1 VTSIRLAERLSARSG
16 QAPIY
21 AAALIA
27 LAWTVRVLTGQTPA
41 ADLQELYRAHQ
52 WFELRE
58 AVKPASSPLLRAAV
72 ASAFND
78 GQNAERLLLDIVKSR
93 PRPEFANDAYDML
106 CQLYARTGQYAR
118 FLTTYR
124 EWRSAFPNSR
134 ELLREKEN
142 EEKFGGRP
150 DQKNGPRRR
159 AILRHEE
166 EDFSIP
172 VSVNGKSGEYLFDT
186 GAWQSV
192 VTEPE
197 AKRLGLTLREGTH
210 FITDP
215 SGTRVGYRT
224 AVVKEVTIGGMR
236 FNDVSFAVYPAPSWA
251 PDVEFGVIGMPIL
264 IHTGSIKWSKDGTVE
279 LGGTLPQASTPNL
292 VFSESRLLLRADFQ
306 GRSGLGIL
314 DTGATTTDFNAN
326 FASLFAELLERSG
339 KKGMQEISGIGG
351 TRVFE
356 SVTLPEFTMTIG
368 PRAVAL
374 RPANVT
380 LQRNLLIGGNC
391 CLANVGRDVL
401 SQAQSVSIDFA
412 AMSLQLQ

>member
-1 VTSIRLAERLSARSG
+1 M
-16 QAPIY
+16 
-21 AAALIA
+21 LIA
-27 LAWTVRVLTGQTPA
+27 LAWTVRVFTAQTPA
-41 ADLQELYRAHQ
+41 ADLQELYRAHR

-58 AVKPASSPLLRAAV
+58 AMTPASPPLLRAAV
-72 ASAFND
+72 ANAFND
-78 GQNAERLLLDIVKSR
+78 RQTAERLLLDIVKSR
-93 PRPEFANDAYDML
+93 PRPELANDAYDML

-124 EWRSAFPNSR
+124 EWRSAFPNSG

-150 DQKNGPRRR
+150 DQKNGPRRH
-159 AILRHEE
+159 AILPHEE

-197 AKRLGLTLREGTH
+197 AKRLGLRLREGRH

-215 SGTRVGYRT
+215 SGTRVAYRT
-224 AVVKEVTIGGMR
+224 AVAKDVTIGGTR
-236 FNDVSFAVYPAPSWA
+236 FGDVSFAVYPAPSWA
-251 PDVEFGVIGMPIL
+251 PDAEFGVIGMPIL

-279 LGGTLPQASTPNL
+279 LGGTLPQASRPNL
-292 VFSESRLLLRADFQ
+292 VFSENRLLLRADFQ

-326 FASLFAELLERSG
+326 FASIFKELLERSG
-339 KKGMQEISGIGG
+339 KKGTQEINGIGG
-351 TRVFE
+351 TQVFE
-356 SVTLPEFTMTIG
+356 SVTLPELTLTIG
-368 PRAVAL
+368 PKAVAL

-380 LQRNLLIGGNC
+380 LQRNALIGGNC

-401 SQAQSVSIDFA
+401 TQAQSLTIDFA
-412 AMSLQLQ
+412 TMSLQLQ